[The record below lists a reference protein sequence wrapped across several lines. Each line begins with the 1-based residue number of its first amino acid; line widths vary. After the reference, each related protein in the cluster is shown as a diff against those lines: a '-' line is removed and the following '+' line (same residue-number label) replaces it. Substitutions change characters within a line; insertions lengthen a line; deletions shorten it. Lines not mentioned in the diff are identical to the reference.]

1 MERDMCFAIKDYQKQ
16 KPFSSFLSGIAG
28 TSGIPLWSYY
38 VNRGQLIAGF
48 GIRDKN
54 GAIME
59 FFPANAAYHYVSRIG
74 FRTFLKVRGKVVELF
89 RETNPGQT
97 LLVRPDRVTIEEDN
111 AETGIRVR
119 VTYFT
124 LPGENLAALVRKVE
138 LENRSEKP
146 LDVEIVDGLA
156 QILPAGIDYGGYK
169 AISNLLQSWMSSY
182 PEEGYLFYK
191 LRASTA
197 DSSEVAEVADGNFF
211 ACSAPVKPLLV
222 SDYKLLFGEDTSL
235 ETPYGFM
242 EHPVS
247 GLGEIPQTRVNQVPC
262 AMSALPFPGLK
273 TAAFVSFFGYAP
285 DKNLLSGFVR
295 RADPAYAEAKEKE
308 NESLHR
314 DLMSSAETKTAFPLL
329 DDWFRQCQLDNVLRG
344 GKPLLIETLEGTVGY
359 PVYSRKHGDLERD
372 YNFFSLEPAFYSQ
385 GNGAF
390 RDVLQNRRNDIFFE
404 PRIGD
409 FEIAHFASLLQAD
422 GYNPLGI
429 EGIRFAFEGDPSSFP
444 SVLKPLAEKTFTPG
458 EAATALRR
466 AGLPEEPLLSRFLSQ
481 SRPRIRAT
489 YGEGYWEDHFTYFLD
504 LVESFLAVWPDRE
517 ENLLFERLHPYFRS
531 PVAVRPRSE
540 KTVIRKDGKIRQYGA
555 LRHLEGMKDGWLE
568 NGSGPLEANLFGK
581 LLTVALNKFGHLD
594 PEGIGLSYEADR
606 PGWNDAMNGL
616 PGLFGSGIPEAVE
629 LLRIVRFLRK
639 ESALF
644 PEKPVRM
651 LKSTADF
658 GEKLASLPVPRS
670 AFEAWDA
677 RMTALE
683 TYRKRLLAEIP
694 ESGNTPACSWIPLLS
709 RMESVLGEGILRAR
723 KLGPVPPTYLVY
735 EALGHE
741 PLLAPDESP
750 LVGDYGLPL
759 ARVTSFAMKP
769 LPPFLEA
776 PARILSSRIPEAE
789 ARELYESVRNSGLF
803 DSRFGFYQTSVSLE
817 DWTMEIGRIRAFTP
831 GWLERESNFLHMT
844 FKYLLGL
851 LKSGLYDE
859 FYAEM
864 PKNLPC
870 FMDPSIYGRS
880 PLENCS
886 FLATSANPD
895 PKKRGQGFVARL
907 SGSTAEALSMRQ
919 ILFFGETP
927 FRMEGGVLAFAPSP
941 KLHVSLF
948 DHGVAEARLFG
959 RTTVRYHLE
968 SPVNTYDPGVGI
980 ARMTLEN
987 DEGVREFAGSRV
999 LGTSAQDIRA
1009 GKVFLINVYFKFFPK
1024 EGKQ

>member
-1 MERDMCFAIKDYQKQ
+1 MDRDMSFTIRNYQKQ

-28 TSGIPLWSYY
+28 TAGIPLWSYY

-48 GIRDKN
+48 GVRDKN

-59 FFPANAAYHYVSRIG
+59 FFPANAAYHFVSRIG
-74 FRTFLKVRGKVVELF
+74 FRTFLKVNGTVKECF
-89 RETNPGQT
+89 REANPGQT
-97 LLVRPDRVTIEEDN
+97 LVVRPDRVTIEEDD
-111 AETGIRVR
+111 ADAGIRVR

-124 LPGENLAALVRKVE
+124 LPNEGLAALVRKVE
-138 LENRSEKP
+138 LENRSGKP

-169 AISNLLQSWMSSY
+169 AVSNLLQSWMSSY
-182 PEEGYLFYK
+182 PEDGYLFYK

-197 DSSEVAEVADGNFF
+197 DSSEVAEVRDGNFF
-211 ACSAPVKPLLV
+211 ACAAETKPLLV

-235 ETPYGFM
+235 ETPYGFRDNA
-242 EHPVS
+242 VADLS
-247 GLGEIPQTRVNQVPC
+247 KIPQVRVNQVPC
-262 AMSALPFPGLK
+262 AMAVLAFPQFK
-273 TAAFVSFFGYAP
+273 AASFVSYFGYAA
-285 DKNLLSGFVR
+285 DQNLLSGFVR
-295 RADPAYAEAKEKE
+295 KADLAYAEAKEKE
-308 NESLHR
+308 NEALHR
-314 DLMSSAETKTAFPLL
+314 ELMAPAETETAFPLL

-344 GKPLLIETLEGTVGY
+344 GKPLIFETLEGPVAY
-359 PVYSRKHGDLERD
+359 PVFSRKHGDLERD

-390 RDVLQNRRNDIFFE
+390 RDVLQNRRNDVFLE

-429 EGIRFAFEGDPSSFP
+429 EGLRFAFEGDPSSLP
-444 SVLKPLAEKTFTPG
+444 PALLPLAGKPFTPG

-466 AGLPEEPLLSRFLSQ
+466 AGLPEEPSLSALLAQ
-481 SRPRIRAT
+481 SRPQIRAA
-489 YGEGYWEDHFTYFLD
+489 YGEGYWEDHFAYFLD
-504 LVESFLAVWPDRE
+504 LVESYLGVWPDRE
-517 ENLLFERLHPYFRS
+517 EILLFERLHPYFAS
-531 PVAVRPRSE
+531 PVSVRPRAE

-555 LRHLEGMKDGWLE
+555 LKHLEGKKDGWLE
-568 NGSGPLEANLFGK
+568 NQDGRLKANLFGK

-616 PGLFGSGIPEAVE
+616 PGLFGSGVSETVE
-629 LLRIVRFLRK
+629 LLRIVRFLKTEASRHPGNPVK
-639 ESALF
+639 MLSATARYGNALEALPESASRF
-644 PEKPVRM
+644 
-651 LKSTADF
+651 A
-658 GEKLASLPVPRS
+658 
-670 AFEAWDA
+670 AWDE
-677 RMTALE
+677 RMVALE
-683 TYRKRLLAEIP
+683 TYRKLLLETLP
-694 ESGNTPACSWIPLLS
+694 EAGETPAGSWLPLLG
-709 RMESVLGEGILRAR
+709 RMESVLNDGIARAR
-723 KLGPVPPTYLVY
+723 ALGDVLPTYLVY
-735 EALGHE
+735 EATAHE
-741 PLLAPDESP
+741 PLLRPDGSP

-759 ARVTSFAMKP
+759 ARVKAFAMTP
-769 LPPFLEA
+769 LPVFLEA
-776 PARILSSRIPEAE
+776 PARLLASRLPGPEARKLHE
-789 ARELYESVRNSGLF
+789 CVRNTGLF
-803 DSRFGFYQTSVSLE
+803 DKAFGFYQTSVSLD
-817 DWTMEIGRIRAFTP
+817 DWSMEIGRIRAFTP

-870 FMDPSIYGRS
+870 FLDPSVYGRS

-919 ILFFGETP
+919 LLFFGEAP
-927 FRMEGGVLAFAPSP
+927 FRTEGGELVFAPSP
-941 KLHVSLF
+941 KLHSSLF
-948 DHGVAEARLFG
+948 ENGVASARLFG
-959 RTTVRYHLE
+959 TTTVRYHLKTPF
-968 SPVNTYDPGVGI
+968 STYDPAVGI
-980 ARMTLEN
+980 AGMTLEST
-987 DEGVREFAGSRV
+987 EGIREFTGSRIT
-999 LGTSAQDIRA
+999 GKSAQDIRA
-1009 GKVFLINVYFKFFPK
+1009 GKVFHINVYFKTFPK